1 MTRHCALAGA
11 QMGRSAACVPARHS
25 RPRPARERR
34 GGIGRAVGARQLSSP
49 ARRSRQQCRTQERRL
64 HTTRER
70 THARW
75 RIYTHRAC
83 SRHGERRSLP
93 VHVLNE
99 LTNESSDICASA
111 AASEHAVVVG
121 VGRRRIDVLRRTEGP
136 RGHGVEDRSRGRP
149 PAGRCLGRPRL
160 ARTHADGRGRTR
172 TAETTLALTRSAARL
187 LCSLARPRPHAPV
200 HPTCSA
206 AILNGG
212 APAPWLIAAS
222 GARGQCAE
230 FRHGRPP
237 LEPTPP
243 AAGARIVLVRK
254 SKL

>member
-1 MTRHCALAGA
+1 MEWRIDPAEGPLRVGV
-11 QMGRSAACVPARHS
+11 SAARAWRART
-25 RPRPARERR
+25 RTDA
-34 GGIGRAVGARQLSSP
+34 GG
-49 ARRSRQQCRTQERRL
+49 
-64 HTTRER
+64 
-70 THARW
+70 
-75 RIYTHRAC
+75 
-83 SRHGERRSLP
+83 
-93 VHVLNE
+93 
-99 LTNESSDICASA
+99 
-111 AASEHAVVVG
+111 
-121 VGRRRIDVLRRTEGP
+121 
-136 RGHGVEDRSRGRP
+136 RGRP
-149 PAGRCLGRPRL
+149 
-160 ARTHADGRGRTR
+160 
-172 TAETTLALTRSAARL
+172 ETTLALTRSAARL